1 MATKK
6 LTEIIIETER
16 TLIVGSHW
24 QPTRMR
30 CPGCAAEVEMLS
42 PEQAAAIVKVTP
54 RTIYRWVEAHL
65 LHYAENPEGLLLI
78 CRHSLYGQVRPGE

>member
-16 TLIVGSHW
+16 TLIVGTSRS
-24 QPTRMR
+24 PARMR
-30 CPGCAAEVEMLS
+30 CPVCAIEVEMLS

-65 LHYAENPEGLLLI
+65 LHYTEDPEGLLLI
-78 CRHSLYGQVRPGE
+78 CHPSLYGQVRRGE

>member
-1 MATKK
+1 MTTRK

-16 TLIVGSHW
+16 TLIVGSSL
-24 QPTRMR
+24 QATIMR
-30 CPGCAAEVEMLS
+30 CPDCATEVEMLP

-65 LHYAENPEGLLLI
+65 LHFAEDPEGRLLI
-78 CRHSLYGQVRPGE
+78 CRHSLYSQIRRGE